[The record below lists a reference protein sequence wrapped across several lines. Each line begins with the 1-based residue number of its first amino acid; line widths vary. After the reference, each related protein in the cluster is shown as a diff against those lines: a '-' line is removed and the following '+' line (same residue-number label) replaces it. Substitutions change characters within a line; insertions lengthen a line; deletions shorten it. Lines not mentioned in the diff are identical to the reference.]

1 MNRTEWFLLQLQ
13 AVLDTIPDAVKKLD
27 ISCAGG
33 VLTVR
38 DGVDDGSDG
47 SDAGIKVSY
56 VGDNPNLGRVMLD
69 VVSWAVIP
77 GRQVK
82 NPYALAGEIGMLLDH
97 FPLASITQAQMC
109 SVTHTTIL
117 LDKRRAIN
125 IEDMTAF
132 EALNTLAVRLTE
144 IDKR

>member
-82 NPYALAGEIGMLLDH
+82 NAYALAGEIGVLLTY
-97 FPLASITQAQMC
+97 FLRITQVQMC

-132 EALNTLAVRLTE
+132 EVLNTLAVRLTE

>member
-1 MNRTEWFLLQLQ
+1 MNRVERFLLQLQ
-13 AVLDTIPDAVKKLD
+13 AVLDTIPDAVRKLD
-27 ISCAGG
+27 ISCVDG
-33 VLTVR
+33 VLAIR
-38 DGVDDGSDG
+38 DGVDG

-56 VGDNPNLGRVMLD
+56 VGDRPNLGRVMLD

-82 NPYALAGEIGMLLDH
+82 NAYALAGEIGMLLAY
-97 FPLASITQAQMC
+97 FPRITQAQMC

-132 EALNTLAVRLTE
+132 EVLNTLAVRLTE

>member
-1 MNRTEWFLLQLQ
+1 MNRTERFLLQLQ

-27 ISCAGG
+27 ISCVGG

-38 DGVDDGSDG
+38 DSVDG
-47 SDAGIKVSY
+47 SDAGIKISY
-56 VGDNPNLGRVMLD
+56 VGDRPNLGRVMLD

-82 NPYALAGEIGMLLDH
+82 NAYALAGEIGVLLTY
-97 FPLASITQAQMC
+97 FLRITQAQMC

-132 EALNTLAVRLTE
+132 EVLNTLAVRLTE

>member
-1 MNRTEWFLLQLQ
+1 MNRTERFLLQLQ
-13 AVLDTIPDAVKKLD
+13 AVLDTIPDAVRKLD
-27 ISCAGG
+27 ISCVDG
-33 VLTVR
+33 VLAVR
-38 DGVDDGSDG
+38 DGVDG

-82 NPYALAGEIGMLLDH
+82 NAYALAGEIGVLLTY
-97 FPLASITQAQMC
+97 FLRITQVQMC

-132 EALNTLAVRLTE
+132 EVLNTLAVRLTE

>member
-13 AVLDTIPDAVKKLD
+13 AVLDTIPDAVIKLD
-27 ISCAGG
+27 ISCVDG
-33 VLTVR
+33 VLAVR
-38 DGVDDGSDG
+38 DGVDG

-56 VGDNPNLGRVMLD
+56 VGDRPNLGRVMLD

-82 NPYALAGEIGMLLDH
+82 NAYALAGEIGMLLAY
-97 FPLASITQAQMC
+97 FPRITQAQMC

-132 EALNTLAVRLTE
+132 EVLNTLAVRLTE

>member
-1 MNRTEWFLLQLQ
+1 MDKTERFLLQLQ
-13 AVLDTIPDAVKKLD
+13 AVLDTIPDAVRKLD
-27 ISCAGG
+27 ISCVDG
-33 VLTVR
+33 VLTIR
-38 DGVDDGSDG
+38 DGVDG

-56 VGDNPNLGRVMLD
+56 VGDSPNLGRVMLD

-82 NPYALAGEIGMLLDH
+82 NAYALAGEIGVLLAY
-97 FPLASITQAQMC
+97 FPRITQAQMC

-132 EALNTLAVRLTE
+132 EVLNTLAVRLTE

>member
-1 MNRTEWFLLQLQ
+1 MQ
-13 AVLDTIPDAVKKLD
+13 LDTIPDAVRKLD
-27 ISCAGG
+27 ISCVDG
-33 VLTVR
+33 VLAIR
-38 DGVDDGSDG
+38 DGVDGSDV
-47 SDAGIKVSY
+47 GIKVSY
-56 VGDNPNLGRVMLD
+56 VGDSPNLGRVMLD

-82 NPYALAGEIGMLLDH
+82 NAYALAGEIGVLLTY
-97 FPLASITQAQMC
+97 FLRITQVQMC

-132 EALNTLAVRLTE
+132 EVLNTLAVRLTE
-144 IDKR
+144 IDER

>member
-1 MNRTEWFLLQLQ
+1 MNRTERFLLQLQ
-13 AVLDTIPDAVKKLD
+13 AVLDTIPDAVRKLD
-27 ISCAGG
+27 ISCVDG
-33 VLTVR
+33 VLAVR
-38 DGVDDGSDG
+38 DGVDG

-56 VGDNPNLGRVMLD
+56 VGDSPNLGRVMLD

-82 NPYALAGEIGMLLDH
+82 NAYALAGEIGMLLAY
-97 FPLASITQAQMC
+97 FPRITQAQMC

-132 EALNTLAVRLTE
+132 EVLNTLAVRLTE
-144 IDKR
+144 IGKR

>member
-1 MNRTEWFLLQLQ
+1 MDKTERFLLQLQ
-13 AVLDTIPDAVKKLD
+13 AVLDTTPDAVRKLD
-27 ISCAGG
+27 ISCVDG
-33 VLTVR
+33 VLAIR
-38 DGVDDGSDG
+38 DGVDG

-56 VGDNPNLGRVMLD
+56 VGDSPNLGRVMLD

-82 NPYALAGEIGMLLDH
+82 NAYALAGEIGMLLAY
-97 FPLASITQAQMC
+97 FPRITQAQMC

-132 EALNTLAVRLTE
+132 EVLNTLAVRLTE

>member
-1 MNRTEWFLLQLQ
+1 MNRTERFLLQLQ
-13 AVLDTIPDAVKKLD
+13 AVLDTIPDAVKMLD
-27 ISCAGG
+27 ISCVGG

-38 DGVDDGSDG
+38 DGVDG
-47 SDAGIKVSY
+47 SDAGIKISY
-56 VGDNPNLGRVMLD
+56 VGDRPNLGRVMLD

-77 GRQVK
+77 GKQVK
-82 NPYALAGEIGMLLDH
+82 NAYALAGEIGRLLTY
-97 FPLASITQAQMC
+97 FLRITQAQMC

-132 EALNTLAVRLTE
+132 EVLNTLAVRLTE

>member
-1 MNRTEWFLLQLQ
+1 MDKTERFLLQLQ
-13 AVLDTIPDAVKKLD
+13 AVLDTIPDAVRKLD
-27 ISCAGG
+27 ISCVDG
-33 VLTVR
+33 VLAIR
-38 DGVDDGSDG
+38 DGVDG

-56 VGDNPNLGRVMLD
+56 VGDSPNLGRVMLD

-82 NPYALAGEIGMLLDH
+82 NAYALAGEIGVLLTY
-97 FPLASITQAQMC
+97 FLRITQVQMC

-132 EALNTLAVRLTE
+132 EVLNTLAVRLTE

>member
-1 MNRTEWFLLQLQ
+1 MNRTERFLLQLQ
-13 AVLDTIPDAVKKLD
+13 AVLDTIPDAVRKLD
-27 ISCAGG
+27 ISCVDG
-33 VLTVR
+33 VLAVR
-38 DGVDDGSDG
+38 DGVDG

-82 NPYALAGEIGMLLDH
+82 NAYALAGEIGMLLAY
-97 FPLASITQAQMC
+97 FPRITQAQMC

-132 EALNTLAVRLTE
+132 EVLNTLAVRLTE

>member
-1 MNRTEWFLLQLQ
+1 MDKTERFLLQLQ
-13 AVLDTIPDAVKKLD
+13 AVLDTIPDAVIKLD
-27 ISCAGG
+27 ISCVGG
-33 VLTVR
+33 VLAVR
-38 DGVDDGSDG
+38 DGVDG

-56 VGDNPNLGRVMLD
+56 VGDRPNLGRVMLD

-82 NPYALAGEIGMLLDH
+82 NAYALAGEIGMLLAY
-97 FPLASITQAQMC
+97 FPRITQAQMC

-117 LDKRRAIN
+117 LDKRRTIN

-132 EALNTLAVRLTE
+132 EVLNTLAVRLTE

>member
-1 MNRTEWFLLQLQ
+1 MNRVERFLLQLQ
-13 AVLDTIPDAVKKLD
+13 AVLDTIPDAVRKLD
-27 ISCAGG
+27 ISCVDG
-33 VLTVR
+33 VLAIR
-38 DGVDDGSDG
+38 DGVDG

-56 VGDNPNLGRVMLD
+56 VGDRPNLGRVMLD

-82 NPYALAGEIGMLLDH
+82 NAYALAGEIGMLLAY
-97 FPLASITQAQMC
+97 FPRITQAQMC

-144 IDKR
+144 IDRR

>member
-13 AVLDTIPDAVKKLD
+13 AVLDTIPDAVRKLD
-27 ISCAGG
+27 VSCVGG

-38 DGVDDGSDG
+38 DGVDG
-47 SDAGIKVSY
+47 SDAGIKISY
-56 VGDNPNLGRVMLD
+56 VGDRPNLGRVMLD

-82 NPYALAGEIGMLLDH
+82 NAYALAGEIEVLLAY
-97 FPLASITQAQMC
+97 FLRITQAQMC

-132 EALNTLAVRLTE
+132 EVLNTLAVRLTE

>member
-1 MNRTEWFLLQLQ
+1 MDKTERFLLQLQ
-13 AVLDTIPDAVKKLD
+13 AVLDTIPDAVRKLD
-27 ISCAGG
+27 ISCVDG
-33 VLTVR
+33 VLAIR
-38 DGVDDGSDG
+38 DGVDG

-82 NPYALAGEIGMLLDH
+82 NAYALAGEIGMLLAY
-97 FPLASITQAQMC
+97 FLRITQAQMC

-132 EALNTLAVRLTE
+132 EVLNTLAVRLTE

>member
-1 MNRTEWFLLQLQ
+1 MNRTERFLLQLQ
-13 AVLDTIPDAVKKLD
+13 AVLDTIPDAVKMLD
-27 ISCAGG
+27 ISCVGG

-38 DGVDDGSDG
+38 DGVDG
-47 SDAGIKVSY
+47 SDAGIKISY
-56 VGDNPNLGRVMLD
+56 VGDRPNLGRVMLD

-77 GRQVK
+77 GRKVK
-82 NPYALAGEIGMLLDH
+82 NAYALAGEIGVLLAY
-97 FPLASITQAQMC
+97 FPRITQAQMC

-132 EALNTLAVRLTE
+132 EVLNTLAVRLTE

>member
-1 MNRTEWFLLQLQ
+1 MDKTERFLLQLQ
-13 AVLDTIPDAVKKLD
+13 AVLDTIPDAVRKLD
-27 ISCAGG
+27 ISCVDG
-33 VLTVR
+33 VLAIR
-38 DGVDDGSDG
+38 DGVDG

-56 VGDNPNLGRVMLD
+56 VGDRPNLGRVMLD

-82 NPYALAGEIGMLLDH
+82 SPYALAGEIGMLLDH
-97 FPLASITQAQMC
+97 FLRITQAQMC

-132 EALNTLAVRLTE
+132 EVLNTLAVRLTE

>member
-1 MNRTEWFLLQLQ
+1 MDKTERFLLQLQ
-13 AVLDTIPDAVKKLD
+13 AVLDTIPDAVRKLD
-27 ISCAGG
+27 ISCVDG
-33 VLTVR
+33 VLAIR
-38 DGVDDGSDG
+38 DGVDG

-56 VGDNPNLGRVMLD
+56 VGDSPNLGRVMLD

-82 NPYALAGEIGMLLDH
+82 NAYALAGEIGMLLAY
-97 FPLASITQAQMC
+97 FPRITQAQMC

-117 LDKRRAIN
+117 LDKRRAMN

-132 EALNTLAVRLTE
+132 EVLNTLAVMLTE
-144 IDKR
+144 IDKM

>member
-1 MNRTEWFLLQLQ
+1 MNRVERFLLQLQ
-13 AVLDTIPDAVKKLD
+13 AVLDTIPDAVRKLD
-27 ISCAGG
+27 ISCVGG

-38 DGVDDGSDG
+38 DGVDG

-56 VGDNPNLGRVMLD
+56 VGDRPNLGRVMLD

-82 NPYALAGEIGMLLDH
+82 NAYALAGEIGVLLTY
-97 FPLASITQAQMC
+97 FLRITQVQMC

-132 EALNTLAVRLTE
+132 EVLNTLAVRLTE

>member
-1 MNRTEWFLLQLQ
+1 MNRTERFLLQLQ
-13 AVLDTIPDAVKKLD
+13 AVLDTIPDAVIKLD
-27 ISCAGG
+27 ISCVDG
-33 VLTVR
+33 VLAVR
-38 DGVDDGSDG
+38 DGVDG

-56 VGDNPNLGRVMLD
+56 VGDRPNLGRVMLD

-82 NPYALAGEIGMLLDH
+82 NAYALAGEIGMLLAY
-97 FPLASITQAQMC
+97 FPRITQAQMC

-132 EALNTLAVRLTE
+132 EVLNTLAVRLTE

>member
-1 MNRTEWFLLQLQ
+1 MNKTERFLLQLQ
-13 AVLDTIPDAVKKLD
+13 AVLDTIPDAVRKLD
-27 ISCAGG
+27 ISCVDG
-33 VLTVR
+33 VLAIR
-38 DGVDDGSDG
+38 DGVDG

-82 NPYALAGEIGMLLDH
+82 NAYALAGEIGVLLTY
-97 FPLASITQAQMC
+97 FLRITQVQMC

-132 EALNTLAVRLTE
+132 EVLNTLAVRLTE

>member
-82 NPYALAGEIGMLLDH
+82 NAYALAGEIGMLLAY
-97 FPLASITQAQMC
+97 FLRITQAQMC

-132 EALNTLAVRLTE
+132 EVLNTLAVRLTE

>member
-1 MNRTEWFLLQLQ
+1 MNRVERFLLQLQ
-13 AVLDTIPDAVKKLD
+13 AVLDTIPDAVRKLD
-27 ISCAGG
+27 ISCVDG
-33 VLTVR
+33 VLAIR
-38 DGVDDGSDG
+38 DGVDG

-56 VGDNPNLGRVMLD
+56 VGDRPNLGRVMLD

-82 NPYALAGEIGMLLDH
+82 NAYALAGEIGMLLAY
-97 FPLASITQAQMC
+97 FLRITQAQMC

-132 EALNTLAVRLTE
+132 EVLNTLAVRLTE

>member
-1 MNRTEWFLLQLQ
+1 MNRTERFLLQLQ
-13 AVLDTIPDAVKKLD
+13 AVLDTIPDAVIKLD
-27 ISCAGG
+27 ISCVDG
-33 VLTVR
+33 VLAVR
-38 DGVDDGSDG
+38 DGVDG

-56 VGDNPNLGRVMLD
+56 VGDSPNLGRVMLD

-82 NPYALAGEIGMLLDH
+82 NAYALAGEIGMLLAY
-97 FPLASITQAQMC
+97 FPRITQAQMC

-132 EALNTLAVRLTE
+132 EVLNTLAVRLTE

>member
-1 MNRTEWFLLQLQ
+1 MNRTERFLLQLQ
-13 AVLDTIPDAVKKLD
+13 AVLDTIPDAVRKLD
-27 ISCAGG
+27 ISCVDG
-33 VLTVR
+33 VLAVR
-38 DGVDDGSDG
+38 DGVDG

-56 VGDNPNLGRVMLD
+56 VGDSPNLGRVMLD
-69 VVSWAVIP
+69 VMSWAVIP

-82 NPYALAGEIGMLLDH
+82 NAYALAGEIGVLLAY
-97 FPLASITQAQMC
+97 FLRITQAQMC

-132 EALNTLAVRLTE
+132 EVLNTLAVRLTE

>member
-1 MNRTEWFLLQLQ
+1 MNKTERFLLQLQ
-13 AVLDTIPDAVKKLD
+13 AVLDTIPDAVRKLD
-27 ISCAGG
+27 ISCVGG
-33 VLTVR
+33 VLTLR
-38 DGVDDGSDG
+38 DGVDG
-47 SDAGIKVSY
+47 SDAGIKISY
-56 VGDNPNLGRVMLD
+56 VGDRPNLGRVMLD

-77 GRQVK
+77 GKQVK
-82 NPYALAGEIGMLLDH
+82 NAYALAGEIGRLLTY
-97 FPLASITQAQMC
+97 FLRITQAQMC

-132 EALNTLAVRLTE
+132 EVLNTLAVRLTE

>member
-13 AVLDTIPDAVKKLD
+13 AVLDTIPDAVIKLD
-27 ISCAGG
+27 ISCVDG
-33 VLTVR
+33 VLAVR
-38 DGVDDGSDG
+38 DGVDG

-56 VGDNPNLGRVMLD
+56 VGDRPNLGRVMLD
-69 VVSWAVIP
+69 VVSWTVIP

-82 NPYALAGEIGMLLDH
+82 NAYALAGEIGVLLAY
-97 FPLASITQAQMC
+97 FLRITQAQMC

-117 LDKRRAIN
+117 LDKRRAID

-132 EALNTLAVRLTE
+132 EVLNTLAVRLTE

>member
-1 MNRTEWFLLQLQ
+1 MDKTERFLLQLQ
-13 AVLDTIPDAVKKLD
+13 AVLDTIPDAVRKLD
-27 ISCAGG
+27 ISCVDG
-33 VLTVR
+33 VLAIR
-38 DGVDDGSDG
+38 DGVDG

-82 NPYALAGEIGMLLDH
+82 NAYALAGEIGVLLTY
-97 FPLASITQAQMC
+97 FLRISQAQMC

-132 EALNTLAVRLTE
+132 EVLNTLAVRLTE

>member
-1 MNRTEWFLLQLQ
+1 MDKTERFLLQLQ
-13 AVLDTIPDAVKKLD
+13 AVLDTIPDAVRKLD
-27 ISCAGG
+27 VSCVGG

-38 DGVDDGSDG
+38 DGIDG

-56 VGDNPNLGRVMLD
+56 VGDRPNLGRVMLD

-82 NPYALAGEIGMLLDH
+82 NAYALAGEIGVLLAY
-97 FPLASITQAQMC
+97 FLRITQAQMC

-132 EALNTLAVRLTE
+132 EVLNTLAVRLTE

>member
-1 MNRTEWFLLQLQ
+1 MDKTERFLLQLQ
-13 AVLDTIPDAVKKLD
+13 AVLDTIPDAVIKLD
-27 ISCAGG
+27 ISCVDG
-33 VLTVR
+33 VLAVR
-38 DGVDDGSDG
+38 DGVDG

-56 VGDNPNLGRVMLD
+56 VGDSPNLGRVMLD

-82 NPYALAGEIGMLLDH
+82 NAYALAGEIGVLLAY
-97 FPLASITQAQMC
+97 FLRITQAQMC

-132 EALNTLAVRLTE
+132 EVLNTLAVRLTE

>member
-13 AVLDTIPDAVKKLD
+13 AVLDTIPDAVIKLD
-27 ISCAGG
+27 ISCVDG
-33 VLTVR
+33 VLAVR
-38 DGVDDGSDG
+38 DGVDG

-56 VGDNPNLGRVMLD
+56 VGDRPNLGRVMLD

-82 NPYALAGEIGMLLDH
+82 NAYALAGEIGVLLAY
-97 FPLASITQAQMC
+97 FPRITQAQMC

-132 EALNTLAVRLTE
+132 EVLNTLAVRLTE

>member
-1 MNRTEWFLLQLQ
+1 MNRTERFLLQLQ
-13 AVLDTIPDAVKKLD
+13 AVLDTIPDAVIKLD
-27 ISCAGG
+27 ISCVDG
-33 VLTVR
+33 VLAVR
-38 DGVDDGSDG
+38 DGVDG

-56 VGDNPNLGRVMLD
+56 VGDSPNLGRVMLD

-82 NPYALAGEIGMLLDH
+82 NAYALAGEIGVLLTY
-97 FPLASITQAQMC
+97 FLRITQVQMC

-132 EALNTLAVRLTE
+132 EVLNTLAVRLTE
-144 IDKR
+144 IGKR

>member
-1 MNRTEWFLLQLQ
+1 MDKTEQFLLQLQ
-13 AVLDTIPDAVKKLD
+13 AVLDTIPDAVIKLD
-27 ISCAGG
+27 ISCVDG
-33 VLTVR
+33 VLAVR
-38 DGVDDGSDG
+38 DGVDG

-56 VGDNPNLGRVMLD
+56 VGDRSNLGRVMLD

-82 NPYALAGEIGMLLDH
+82 NAYALAGEIGMLLAY
-97 FPLASITQAQMC
+97 FTRITQAQMC

-132 EALNTLAVRLTE
+132 EVLNTLAVRLTE

>member
-1 MNRTEWFLLQLQ
+1 MDKTERFLLQLQ
-13 AVLDTIPDAVKKLD
+13 AVLDTIPDAVRKLD
-27 ISCAGG
+27 ISCVDG
-33 VLTVR
+33 VLAIR
-38 DGVDDGSDG
+38 DGVDG

-56 VGDNPNLGRVMLD
+56 VGDRPNLGRVMLD

-82 NPYALAGEIGMLLDH
+82 NAYALAGEIGMLLAY
-97 FPLASITQAQMC
+97 FPRITQAQMC

-132 EALNTLAVRLTE
+132 EVLNTLAVRLTE

>member
-1 MNRTEWFLLQLQ
+1 MNRTERFLLQLQ
-13 AVLDTIPDAVKKLD
+13 AVLDTIPDAVRKLD
-27 ISCAGG
+27 ISCVDG
-33 VLTVR
+33 VLAIR
-38 DGVDDGSDG
+38 DGVDG

-56 VGDNPNLGRVMLD
+56 VGDRPNLGRVMLD

-82 NPYALAGEIGMLLDH
+82 NAYALAGEIGVLLTY
-97 FPLASITQAQMC
+97 FLRITQAQMC

-132 EALNTLAVRLTE
+132 EVLNTLAVRLTE